1 MYLGRLCAV
10 LDVLFFLLFPQWW
23 LLYCISACVSK
34 FYALG
39 LLFGFLME
47 QFFSLTISLMPCIA
61 FLLQQRLCLQV
72 LQAICS
78 ETFIGFSINMFAIGG
93 P

>member
-1 MYLGRLCAV
+1 MPF
-10 LDVLFFLLFPQWW
+10 LDVLFFFLFPQWQ
-23 LLYCISACVSK
+23 LFYYIPVCVSRPR
-34 FYALG
+34 ALG
-39 LLFGFLME
+39 FLFGFLME
-47 QFFSLTISLMPCIA
+47 QPFSLTISLMPCIA
-61 FLLQQRLCLQV
+61 FLLQQGLRLQV